1 LDRKV
6 AFDKLET
13 DTNYTQYAE
22 ELERNTAYEQ
32 KQTESNK
39 IQQIYKSNMDMKLT
53 KHDADIY
60 KRQLGIDQKR
70 AELQIESQVN
80 QAECQL
86 QL

>member
-1 LDRKV
+1 MDRKV

-39 IQQIYKSNMDMKLT
+39 I
-53 KHDADIY
+53 
-60 KRQLGIDQKR
+60 
-70 AELQIESQVN
+70 
-80 QAECQL
+80 
-86 QL
+86 